1 MFNGSHVAA
10 RRKFSKKF
18 ARFGARI
25 VERERES
32 FAKKAVWIETS
43 KTAATHMLDRL
54 DHAVSCV
61 LPYALEK
68 GVTDFSLG

>member
-10 RRKFSKKF
+10 RRKFSMKF

-43 KTAATHMLDRL
+43 K
-54 DHAVSCV
+54 
-61 LPYALEK
+61 LPQLICSI
-68 GVTDFSLG
+68 D